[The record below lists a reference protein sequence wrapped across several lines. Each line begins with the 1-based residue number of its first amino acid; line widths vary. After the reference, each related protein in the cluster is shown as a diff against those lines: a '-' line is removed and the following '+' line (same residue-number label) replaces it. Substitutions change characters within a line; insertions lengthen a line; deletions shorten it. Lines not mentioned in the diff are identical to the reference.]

1 MRRLRFLPLLL
12 VTSVVLTTR
21 CAKPNENKTEMKME
35 TTTTTSQ
42 GTTERKTE
50 ATQVGTTLEMKT
62 TTKSDTDHGTV
73 KGTAETFVGTV
84 TKYEPGKHIEVMTGE
99 KDNHSFDLDAKD
111 TTANVDAGVT
121 VGSKVRLVDQ
131 KGDNQSHSITVTL
144 QAS

>member
-1 MRRLRFLPLLL
+1 MRRLRFVPLLL
-12 VTSVVLTTR
+12 TSVVVLATR
-21 CAKPNENKTEMKME
+21 CARPNENKTETKLE
-35 TTTTTSQ
+35 TTTTTSE
-42 GTTERKTE
+42 GVTKKTTE

-62 TTKSDTDHGTV
+62 TTKTDTGKGTV
-73 KGTAETFVGTV
+73 NGTSETFVGTV

-131 KGDNQSHSITVTL
+131 KGDNQAHAITVTL